1 MTMPNVIVT
10 PRSAFNTREAIQRIA
25 TTTVSNIVPFLDG
38 APRNLVA
45 ACRKVA

>member
-1 MTMPNVIVT
+1 MSMPNVIVT
-10 PRSAFNTREAIQRIA
+10 PHSAFNTHEAIQRIA

-45 ACRKVA
+45 ARGKAS